1 MDTTFH
7 HIENNDINVA
17 KKDLKVIV
25 IFPAKNEE
33 GTIENTVSIAS
44 RSSFNPVIIVVDAYS
59 NDKTAELATRA
70 GATVIQQP
78 EQIFPGKGIVMKAGI
93 REAIARSA
101 DIILFLDAD
110 IKNLSPQWINN
121 LVRTL
126 LVDNCDM
133 ARGFYERHARDAGRY
148 FRCGSSLLTST
159 LSSYAATLILSL
171 LNPGISITI
180 LTSLSVVVISAKE

>member
-7 HIENNDINVA
+7 QIENNDINDA
-17 KKDLKVIV
+17 KDDLKVIV

-44 RSSFNPVIIVVDAYS
+44 RSSFNPEIIVVDAYS

-78 EQIFPGKGIVMKAGI
+78 EQIFPGKGIAMKAGI

-110 IKNLSPQWINN
+110 IKNLSPQRINN
-121 LVRTL
+121 LVAVTKL
-126 LVDNCDM
+126 I
-133 ARGFYERHARDAGRY
+133 
-148 FRCGSSLLTST
+148 
-159 LSSYAATLILSL
+159 AT
-171 LNPGISITI
+171 PC
-180 LTSLSVVVISAKE
+180 

>member
-7 HIENNDINVA
+7 QIENNDINDT
-17 KKDLKVIV
+17 KDELKVIV

-33 GTIENTVSIAS
+33 GTIENTVSIAA
-44 RSSFNPVIIVVDAYS
+44 RSSFHPEIIVVDAYS

-78 EQIFPGKGIVMKAGI
+78 EQIFPGKGIAMKAGI

-121 LVRTL
+121 LVGTL
-126 LVDNCDM
+126 LVVRFVQGGSC
-133 ARGFYERHARDAGRY
+133 GRE
-148 FRCGSSLLTST
+148 C
-159 LSSYAATLILSL
+159 
-171 LNPGISITI
+171 
-180 LTSLSVVVISAKE
+180 